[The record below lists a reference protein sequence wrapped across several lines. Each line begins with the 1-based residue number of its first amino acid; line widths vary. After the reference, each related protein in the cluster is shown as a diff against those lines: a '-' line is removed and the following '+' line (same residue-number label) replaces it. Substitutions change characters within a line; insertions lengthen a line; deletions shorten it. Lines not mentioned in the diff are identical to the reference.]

1 MPPTWPLE
9 VAALCIALPVLAG
22 PLDEPPPPA
31 VEPIGMELAV
41 ELALANNPLLDA
53 ASEQVVAAE
62 AERKLAGT
70 GYYPRL
76 DFTEDFA
83 RSDNPVFV
91 FASKLGQEKF
101 TSADFA
107 LDSLNRPDPFTN
119 FATRF
124 VLRQN
129 IWDAGRTDKGKRVM
143 TEGIE
148 ASRHAQQ
155 RTRDEVAF
163 GAIQAFW
170 SLAVAQE
177 MLDVA
182 RDAESAA
189 RANVDLATEQVDA
202 GLAVLSDRMTAEVR
216 LAEVEALRIRAEVGL
231 DVARAALVRA
241 TGLEGDRR
249 FTAVPPAGTP
259 APDDRD
265 VEAHVDEA
273 LLARPDL
280 LALDRR
286 IRQAEIGVNMAK
298 NRRLPE
304 FGAGAAYEWNGDT
317 VFGSDGS
324 NWSVGVGLRVPVF
337 DGNDTGAYVAR
348 ARAGL
353 AGASAMRKA
362 MRQGV
367 RLEIQAAWAERE
379 SARRRYDVA
388 AAALGR
394 SQEALRIVRERYG
407 EGMAVMVE
415 LLAAEAAQTQARA
428 NHVAA
433 RGDWWLAQAAL
444 DLAAGRQPFTP
455 GGAAAGTGT
464 GTGTGTGS

>member
-1 MPPTWPLE
+1 MPPTWLPK
-9 VAALCIALPVLAG
+9 VAAVWIALPALAA
-22 PLDEPPPPA
+22 PPAEPPPG
-31 VEPIGMELAV
+31 EPIGMEQAV
-41 ELALANNPLLDA
+41 ELALANHPLLDA
-53 ASEQVVAAE
+53 ASEQIVAAE

-101 TSADFA
+101 AATDFA
-107 LDSLNRPDPFTN
+107 LDSLNQPDPFTN

-155 RTRDEVAF
+155 RTEDEVAF
-163 GAIQAFW
+163 GAVQAFW

-177 MLDVA
+177 MLGVA
-182 RDAESAA
+182 HDAESAA
-189 RANVDLATEQVDA
+189 RANVDLATELVEA
-202 GLAVLSDRMTAEVR
+202 GLAVPSDRMTAEVR

-231 DVARAALVRA
+231 EVARAALVRA
-241 TGLEGDRR
+241 LGLEGDPR
-249 FTAVPPAGTP
+249 FTAAPPAGTP
-259 APDDRD
+259 PADGRGIA
-265 VEAHVDEA
+265 EHVDEA
-273 LLARPDL
+273 LAARPDL
-280 LALDRR
+280 LALDRH

-298 NRRLPE
+298 HRRLPE
-304 FGAGAAYEWNGDT
+304 FGAGASYEWNGDT

-324 NWSVGVGLRVPVF
+324 NWSVGIGLRVPVF
-337 DGNDTGAYVAR
+337 DGLDTGAHVAR

-353 AGASAMRKA
+353 AGASSMRTA

-367 RLEIQAAWAERE
+367 RLEVQAAWAERE
-379 SARRRYDVA
+379 SARRRYAVA
-388 AAALGR
+388 AAALER
-394 SQEALRIVRERYG
+394 AQEALRIVRERYG

-415 LLAAEAAQTQARA
+415 LLGAEAAQTQARA
-428 NHVAA
+428 SHVAA

-444 DLAAGRQPFTP
+444 DLATGRKPF
-455 GGAAAGTGT
+455 AAAGSAPDADTE
-464 GTGTGTGS
+464 S